1 MAGSF
6 QIYIMQKLVE
16 CIPNF
21 SEGRSPEVIR
31 AIADAIST
39 VETAKILD
47 IHSDIDHNRSVI
59 TYIVEP
65 EYAVESGF
73 RAYEKAGELID
84 MTKHT
89 GVHPRIGA
97 CDVFP
102 FVPLNGVTM
111 DEAEQLANE
120 LGNRVGQELGIPVY
134 LYEFAAKSEERKN
147 LANIRR
153 GQYEELTKSIAY
165 DISKTPDCGPTQM
178 NLKAGA
184 TAIGAR
190 GPLIA
195 FNVFLDTMDNAIAK
209 KIANAISESKGGFKF
224 VKALGFE
231 IKSRNQVQVSMNLTD
246 YQKTPVFR
254 VFETIKSEAERFG
267 VNIASSEI
275 VGLIPF
281 DAATDVVNFYL
292 RLDGFTNE
300 KVLEERLRQVT
311 SISVTAVEKS
321 YYKH

>member
-1 MAGSF
+1 MS
-6 QIYIMQKLVE
+6 KLVE

-21 SEGRSPEVIR
+21 SEGKRPEIIK
-31 AIADAIST
+31 AIADAIAS
-39 VETAKILD
+39 VESARILD

-59 TYIVEP
+59 TYVIEP
-65 EYAVESGF
+65 EYAVTAGF
-73 RAYEKAGELID
+73 RAYEKASELID
-84 MTKHT
+84 MTKHK

-102 FVPLNGVTM
+102 FVPLAGVTM
-111 DEAEQLANE
+111 EEAVKLANE
-120 LGNRVGQELGIPVY
+120 LGRKVGEELDIPVY
-134 LYEFAAKSEERKN
+134 LYEYAAKSEERRN

-153 GQYEELTKSIAY
+153 GQYEELSKSIAY
-165 DISKTPDCGPTQM
+165 ENSKKPDFGPSQM
-178 NLKAGA
+178 NLKSGA

-195 FNVFLDTMDNAIAK
+195 FNVFLDSQDQSIAK

-246 YQKTPVFR
+246 YQKTPIFR
-254 VFETIKSEAERFG
+254 VFETIKSETERYG
-267 VNIASSEI
+267 VNIGSSEI

-281 DAATDVVNFYL
+281 DATADLVNFYL
-292 RLDGFTNE
+292 RLQGFSKD
-300 KVLEERLRQVT
+300 KVLEERLRQ
-311 SISVTAVEKS
+311 TATVS
-321 YYKH
+321 LHI